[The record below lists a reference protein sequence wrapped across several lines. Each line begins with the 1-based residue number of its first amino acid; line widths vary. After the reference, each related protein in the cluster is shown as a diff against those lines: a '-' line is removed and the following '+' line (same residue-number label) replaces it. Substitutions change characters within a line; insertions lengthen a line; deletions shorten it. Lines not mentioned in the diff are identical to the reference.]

1 MSADTLRRV
10 FEPFFTTKRVGDGTG
25 LGLSVSYGIARS
37 LGGFLDAQSWPG
49 RGATFTFGLPIAV
62 AGPRRTRIL
71 VVDDNDDVRRVLA
84 KFIAA
89 HGYEVLTAANGA
101 EALSC
106 FESIPCD
113 AVLSDVTMPGG
124 MSGVELAKN
133 LRSRSAI
140 PVLLMSGYSDES
152 RDDFTV
158 LQKPIMRADLLK
170 ALAEALEPTRTAG

>member
-1 MSADTLRRV
+1 
-10 FEPFFTTKRVGDGTG
+10 
-25 LGLSVSYGIARS
+25 
-37 LGGFLDAQSWPG
+37 
-49 RGATFTFGLPIAV
+49 
-62 AGPRRTRIL
+62 
-71 VVDDNDDVRRVLA
+71 
-84 KFIAA
+84 
-89 HGYEVLTAANGA
+89 
-101 EALSC
+101 
-106 FESIPCD
+106 
-113 AVLSDVTMPGG
+113 MPGG